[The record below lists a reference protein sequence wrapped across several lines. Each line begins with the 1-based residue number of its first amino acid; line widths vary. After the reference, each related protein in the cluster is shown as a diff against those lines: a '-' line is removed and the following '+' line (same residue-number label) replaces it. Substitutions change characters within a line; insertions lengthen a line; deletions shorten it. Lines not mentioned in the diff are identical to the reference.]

1 MGFFR
6 KITEE
11 EHPKPAQELVELR
24 AAVQKAQLP
33 EAVAAIAAKE
43 LERLEKTDA
52 SVAEYTA
59 STTWIT

>member
-6 KITEE
+6 KMTEE
-11 EHPKPAQELVELR
+11 EHSKPAQELVELR

-43 LERLEKTDA
+43 LERLDKTDP
-52 SVAEYTA
+52 SERNP
-59 STTWIT
+59 